1 MSVLLH
7 FNSQHEQLKIAV
19 FSRYSFEICLGY
31 IQLVECRFDII
42 EHVIGLQVI
51 CLIEIVWYSKFRS

>member
-19 FSRYSFEICLGY
+19 FSRYPFENCLGY
-31 IQLVECRFDII
+31 IQLVEFRSDII
-42 EHVIGLQVI
+42 EHLIGLQVI